1 MESLLEK
8 PEKSQPSSKYPSLGM
23 KSVAYFLV
31 ILESSR
37 PNAEEFYY
45 KSLTRREGYLLV
57 AGVMSDAE
65 LTYLY
70 INSVKYTYALS
81 FQTTVL
87 LLLGGSRKGI
97 CLPFPP
103 CQPLCIW
110 EEESSAR
117 QSWCDETNVVGIC
130 LRWLCA
136 PGLHEAFVIRHS
148 GNLNAWSFL
157 IWDLKQSWMT
167 NSSESISL
175 F

>member
-1 MESLLEK
+1 MFKVLNLKWQLAKSSRTEYVESLLEK

-81 FQTTVL
+81 FQTTDL

-97 CLPFPP
+97 CLPFLP
-103 CQPLCIW
+103 CQPLCI
-110 EEESSAR
+110 
-117 QSWCDETNVVGIC
+117 
-130 LRWLCA
+130 
-136 PGLHEAFVIRHS
+136 
-148 GNLNAWSFL
+148 
-157 IWDLKQSWMT
+157 
-167 NSSESISL
+167 
-175 F
+175 

>member
-8 PEKSQPSSKYPSLGM
+8 PEKSQPSSKYASLGM
-23 KSVAYFLV
+23 KSVAYCLV
-31 ILESSR
+31 ILGSSR
-37 PNAEEFYY
+37 PNVEEFYY

-81 FQTTVL
+81 FQTTDL

-97 CLPFPP
+97 CLHFPL

-110 EEESSAR
+110 GEESSAR
-117 QSWCDETNVVGIC
+117 QSWCDETNMVGIC
-130 LRWLCA
+130 LPWLWA
-136 PGLHEAFVIRHS
+136 PGPHEIFVIRHS
-148 GNLNAWSFL
+148 GNLNSWSFL
-157 IWDLKQSWMT
+157 IWDLKQLWMA